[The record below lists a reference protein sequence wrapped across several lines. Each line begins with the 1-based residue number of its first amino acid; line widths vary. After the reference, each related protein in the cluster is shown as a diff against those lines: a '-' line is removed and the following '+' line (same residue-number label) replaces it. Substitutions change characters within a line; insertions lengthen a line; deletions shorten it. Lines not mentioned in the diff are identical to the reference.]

1 MTKIT
6 KYLRS
11 VDDIKKELEEN
22 PNNIRYYMGYMGYES
37 QDESSI
43 DFVKEKIE
51 EYLKQQKNEST
62 KN

>member
-11 VDDIKKELEEN
+11 VEDIKKELEKYPEN
-22 PNNIRYYMGYMGYES
+22 IIFYMGYMGYQSE
-37 QDESSI
+37 DPGSI

-51 EYLKQQKNEST
+51 EYKNKQNESK

>member
-22 PNNIRYYMGYMGYES
+22 PNNIRFYMGYMGFNSE
-37 QDESSI
+37 DPNSI
-43 DFVKEKIE
+43 EFVEQKIE
-51 EYLKQQKNEST
+51 EYKNKQNEST